1 MSILDFPGWPRTRP
15 EACSERQHPFILAM
29 PILVLH
35 LLAGREGQ
43 RAHTPGGLAIRP
55 TLYLFTQDNCANC
68 PAAKAVITEA
78 FGDSET
84 IDVKTIDLQ
93 RMDPDFEFRLLE
105 NQVFI
110 ASTPSIII
118 ENGGKLKLLYSGE
131 VPSVEAIREEVQRY
145 A

>member
-1 MSILDFPGWPRTRP
+1 MI
-15 EACSERQHPFILAM
+15 
-29 PILVLH
+29 
-35 LLAGREGQ
+35 
-43 RAHTPGGLAIRP
+43 P

-68 PAAKAVITEA
+68 PAAKAVINEA
-78 FGDSET
+78 FDGSTDIRIET
-84 IDVKTIDLQ
+84 VDLK

-105 NQVFI
+105 QQVFI

-118 ENGGKLKLLYSGE
+118 ENGGKLRLLYSGE